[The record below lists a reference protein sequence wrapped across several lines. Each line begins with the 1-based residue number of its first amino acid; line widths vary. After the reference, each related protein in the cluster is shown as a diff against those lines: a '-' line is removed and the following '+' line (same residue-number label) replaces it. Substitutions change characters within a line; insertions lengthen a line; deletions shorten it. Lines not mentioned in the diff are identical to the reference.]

1 MALQISEARGV
12 FSVFGE
18 LNTHNVGILVRH
30 IGNYIKKDQRVILNL
45 ERVKQLDANA
55 ASTLKNLFMEAVG
68 QRSIFSIVALEN
80 KNVMNVL
87 EQTKASCIVSSDRY

>member
-1 MALQISEARGV
+1 MVLQISEARGV

-18 LNTHNVGILVRH
+18 LNTYNVGILTRH

-55 ASTLKNLFMEAVG
+55 AFTLKNLFMEAIG
-68 QRSIFSIVALEN
+68 KSSIFSIVAWEN
-80 KNVMNVL
+80 KNVMTVL
-87 EQTKASCIVSSDRY
+87 EQTKASYIVSSDRY